1 MNKENKYESFVI
13 TLVAVLFL
21 PILPVF
27 DIFLHYVRGK
37 HNQLNMKEH
46 FIPGIAS
53 VVLLCII
60 GGVSYVDTYLDNYV
74 DTVAFLNRVLS
85 FLLPLNLTACIAKN
99 KIGLSKFRS
108 MCMEFQEV
116 AWQVKALNKGK
127 TDNRYNNIMWILK
140 SLPAIIKHDIR
151 NDISELSKTNEQT
164 DKQIKLKQKLSELDL
179 NLDTKTYKNLTYKLL
194 EKVHNA
200 IAKLSTIKNV
210 AVEKAAADLST
221 NNNEKS
227 TIKNVSV
234 EKAAAKQ
241 TTNNNEKISY
251 INVPSVNNLFRAMN
265 KAAANISDI
274 QSIQN
279 YLLPDIFFG
288 FFYITATIYFVL
300 LPLSLEDTGGICF
313 FKSYVQ
319 LYVFMGMFFVGLYIQ
334 NAYRSGAIGIQTVT
348 DIHEKHDTVFEE
360 VFVEVFSATN
370 TGQSFK
376 MYSDNLFAKRYY

>member
-1 MNKENKYESFVI
+1 MVKENKYVSFVI

-46 FIPGIAS
+46 GIPGIAS

-116 AWQVKALNKGK
+116 AWQVQALNIGK
-127 TDNRYNNIMWILK
+127 TDSRYNNIMWILK

-151 NDISELSKTNEQT
+151 NDISELSDTE
-164 DKQIKLKQKLSELDL
+164 LKQKLIELTITPDI
-179 NLDTKTYKNLTYKLL
+179 NLTYKLL
-194 EKVHNA
+194 EKVHND
-200 IAKLSTIKNV
+200 IADLSTIKN
-210 AVEKAAADLST
+210 K
-221 NNNEKS
+221 
-227 TIKNVSV
+227 
-234 EKAAAKQ
+234 
-241 TTNNNEKISY
+241 TTKTKDDNDESY

-348 DIHEKHDTVFEE
+348 DIHEKHDTVF
-360 VFVEVFSATN
+360 VALN
-370 TGQSFK
+370 LGQSFK

>member
-1 MNKENKYESFVI
+1 MVKENKYESFVI

-37 HNQLNMKEH
+37 HKQLNMKEH
-46 FIPGIAS
+46 GIPGIAS

-116 AWQVKALNKGK
+116 AWQVQALNKG
-127 TDNRYNNIMWILK
+127 DPDSRYNNIMWILK

-151 NDISELSKTNEQT
+151 NDISELSDTQIPGTEKQT
-164 DKQIKLKQKLSELDL
+164 ELKQKLSKLNL
-179 NLDTKTYKNLTYKLL
+179 NLDTTTYKNLTYKLL
-194 EKVHNA
+194 EKVHNE
-200 IAKLSTIKNV
+200 IADLSTIKN
-210 AVEKAAADLST
+210 K
-221 NNNEKS
+221 
-227 TIKNVSV
+227 
-234 EKAAAKQ
+234 
-241 TTNNNEKISY
+241 TTKTKDDNDESY
-251 INVPSVNNLFRAMN
+251 INVPSVNNLFRGMN

-288 FFYITATIYFVL
+288 FFYITATIYFFL

-348 DIHEKHDTVFEE
+348 DIHEKHDTVF
-360 VFVEVFSATN
+360 VALN
-370 TGQSFK
+370 LGQSFK